1 MPEPDINAVIHD
13 INKHVVEPT
22 ELTNPG
28 FSEQVRLRWRRE
40 RERERERKRERVY
53 EKGKRCV

>member
-40 RERERERKRERVY
+40 RERERKRERVY